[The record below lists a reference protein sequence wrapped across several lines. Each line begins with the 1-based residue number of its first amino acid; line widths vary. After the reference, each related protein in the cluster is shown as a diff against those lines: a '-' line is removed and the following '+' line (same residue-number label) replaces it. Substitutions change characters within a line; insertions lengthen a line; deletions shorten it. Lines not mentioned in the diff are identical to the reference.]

1 MRSRQ
6 SLVKEADRVFSIH
19 IRNRGANY
27 GYNHC
32 YTCSA
37 YMPVEGLQCGH
48 FRPRRYLN
56 TRWHPFNCWPQCND
70 CNVEKHG
77 NLTKYKNK
85 LVAQYGQDAV
95 DAIYELST
103 GSEKITE
110 EYIRNIIKTYKS
122 T

>member
-6 SLVKEADRVFSIH
+6 SLIKEADRVFSLH
-19 IRNRGANY
+19 IRNRGSGY

-37 YMPVEGLQCGH
+37 YMPVEELQCGH

-56 TRWHPFNCWPQCND
+56 TRWHPFNCWPQCNT
-70 CNVEKHG
+70 CNVDKYG
-77 NLTKYKNK
+77 NLKKYKNK
-85 LVAQYGQDAV
+85 LVAQYGPDAV
-95 DAIYELST
+95 DAIYELSI
-103 GSEKITE
+103 GRDKITPGF
-110 EYIRNIIKTYKS
+110 IRMMIKEYKS